1 MPISSRGFL
10 EKTFFWVT
18 VKNVW
23 CWQCAQTNAL
33 EILMNCK
40 NAIFSCFL
48 DPIANSNEFASF
60 YLSQCVFL
68 RKSWFFIFF
77 YVFDDMSLICY
88 ASQQI
93 WATGLKKSSFLTQV
107 FKKTFDGCYTD
118 PRGPLFF
125 CRFFFSFQCQKKQ
138 IPKKLVLK
146 P

>member
-1 MPISSRGFL
+1 MKKRFL
-10 EKTFFWVT
+10 GDCEKCVMLAMCP
-18 VKNVW
+18 N
-23 CWQCAQTNAL
+23 QCTW
-33 EILMNCK
+33 
-40 NAIFSCFL
+40 
-48 DPIANSNEFASF
+48 NSNELQKRNIFVLFGS
-60 YLSQCVFL
+60 YSKFL
-68 RKSWFFIFF
+68 WICKFLLVAMCFSPKIMIFHFF

-125 CRFFFSFQCQKKQ
+125 CRFFFCFQCQKKQ